1 MHKRCIAP
9 AVALLALA
17 APFVTA
23 AHETASPSPRIIVES
38 DLGLDDAVALSL
50 ALQAPHLD
58 LAELVTVPGA
68 ADADTAARAGAML
81 RDRFNRGD
89 IPLTTILDAAE
100 TPDPAIAER
109 LRSVWAPLVGDT
121 EPPSPG
127 DIAQRHDRPVTIL
140 ALGPLTTTAARLR
153 HHHHIDRIVIPG
165 PPDPAANW
173 NLRADSDAWNAIRTA
188 DVPVVHV
195 LADVPKPGSWA
206 HHPVAGD
213 TRATSLAQQ
222 FIAELLADPD
232 TRLHYV
238 EALSTLHDELA
249 VLYLARPDLFTAAG
263 PNAVRVESDTV
274 ALDALADLARR
285 GRQPK
290 DRVVFTAA
298 ALPDSALRPDVRDR
312 RTTIIANNG
321 EDEWFAQLL
330 LNELHEHLGAYSI
343 IGVKMGLRAA
353 EILNAPPHSMEIR
366 SAAPERPPM
375 SCLNDGLLVA
385 TGSTPGRGLFEHRA
399 EDAVRA
405 TFQYNGR
412 TVQLE
417 LNAAYRSRIATRIG
431 ALRSEHGLEHP
442 GYWAG
447 VRDLGLD
454 IWQDWHR
461 LDLFDVAPLNA
472 TGKETA
478 P

>member
-1 MHKRCIAP
+1 MHNRCF
-9 AVALLALA
+9 ALA
-17 APFVTA
+17 AALLTVAGPVVTA
-23 AHETASPSPRIIVES
+23 HEVDSPSPRIIVES
-38 DLGLDDAVALSL
+38 DLGLDDAVALAL

-58 LAELVTVPGA
+58 VAEIVTVPGA

-89 IPLTTILDAAE
+89 IPLNAVLDIAE
-100 TPDPAIAER
+100 IPDPAIAER
-109 LRSVWAPLVGDT
+109 LRSVWAPLVGDI

-127 DIAQRHDRPVTIL
+127 DIAQRHDPPVTIL

-165 PPDPAANW
+165 PPDPAVNW
-173 NLRADSDAWNAIRTA
+173 NLRVDPDAWDVIRTA
-188 DVPVVHV
+188 GVPVVHV
-195 LADVPKPGSWA
+195 LADVPKPESWA
-206 HHPVAGD
+206 HHPVTGD
-213 TRATSLAQQ
+213 GRATSLAQS

-232 TRLHYV
+232 TRSHYL
-238 EALSTLHDELA
+238 EALPTLHDELA
-249 VLYLARPDLFTAAG
+249 VLYLVRPDLFTIAG
-263 PNAVRVESDTV
+263 PNAVRVKSDAG
-274 ALDALADLARR
+274 ALGALADLALR

-290 DRVVFTAA
+290 DRVVFTTAP
-298 ALPDSALRPDVRDR
+298 LPDSALRPDVRDR
-312 RTTIIANNG
+312 RAAIIANNG

-353 EILNAPPHSMEIR
+353 EILNAPPHSMEVR
-366 SAAPERPPM
+366 SAAPEGPPV
-375 SCLNDGLLVA
+375 SCLNDGLLMA
-385 TGSTPGRGLFEHRA
+385 TGSTPGRGLFQHNPEG
-399 EDAVRA
+399 AVRA
-405 TFQYNGR
+405 SFQYNGR

-417 LNAAYRSRIATRIG
+417 LREAHRSRIATRIG
-431 ALRSEHGLEHP
+431 ALRSEFGLDHP

-447 VRDLGLD
+447 VRELGLD

-461 LDLFDVAPLNA
+461 LDLFEVTPLNA